1 MLLLA
6 LFVGG
11 LIFSSF
17 RGYWADFWIFQ
28 SPKQVTATVTA
39 QMSHGVCEY
48 QYLIN
53 GIPYVGHGQR
63 GRNLPQ
69 QAQVGTSVPVYFSA
83 SHPWLSSPDIPSF
96 SPWQALTIM
105 ALLLVAEFFLLKAVI
120 KPSGDAER
128 PERAL

>member
-1 MLLLA
+1 MLALA

-11 LIFSSF
+11 MTFSGL

-39 QMSHGVCEY
+39 QQSHGVCEY
-48 QYLIN
+48 QYVVN

-69 QAQVGTSVPVYFSA
+69 QAQVGTPVLVYFSA
-83 SHPWLSSPDIPSF
+83 SHPWLSSPDTPGF

-105 ALLLVAEFFLLKAVI
+105 ALLLVAELFLVKAVI
-120 KPSGDAER
+120 RPSGDAGQ
-128 PERAL
+128 PAGI